1 MTKLRLLFVLLMLP
15 VLGACAV
22 GNQHD
27 YKTEIPNTGA
37 KVVGTAAVAAQDR
50 RPYVVNGEKPEKFV
64 GLSRGG
70 YGNPFDVTT
79 VSGNP
84 LAIDIR
90 DTVIAAL
97 KKNGVDA
104 EPVALQ
110 PAQADPRQALVGL
123 NRDRS
128 LLFVVSEWKSDTYM
142 NTALLYD
149 MRLTVLDKSG
159 REIAESVVSGRDDLG
174 GDFINPPAHAK
185 RAIPTAF
192 KAKLELLINDPK
204 VLAALR

>member
-1 MTKLRLLFVLLMLP
+1 VRKINVLLLAALLP
-15 VLGACAV
+15 MLGACAV

-27 YKTEIPNTGA
+27 YKAEVPVIGSAPF
-37 KVVGTAAVAAQDR
+37 GTAAVAAQDR
-50 RPYVVNGEKPEKFV
+50 RPYVVNGEKPENFV

-70 YGNPFDVTT
+70 YGNPFNVTT
-79 VSGNP
+79 ASGNP

-104 EPVALQ
+104 EPVALR
-110 PAQADPRQALVGL
+110 PAQADPRQSLLVL
-123 NRDRS
+123 NKDRS

-142 NTALLYD
+142 NTALIYD

-159 REIAESVVSGRDDLG
+159 REIAENVVSGRDDLG

-185 RAIPTAF
+185 RAIPAAF
-192 KAKLELLINDPK
+192 KAKLEALINDAK
-204 VLAALR
+204 ILAALK